1 MKAVVYDN
9 AGPANVLI
17 YKEIP
22 DPECG
27 PDDVLI
33 AVEAISIEG
42 GDLINRRSSPVPRPS
57 FVGGFMAAG
66 RVIAVGANVSNRSV
80 GDCVTSFDLDGSHA
94 DLRAVSANRTW
105 LIPEGLGMSE
115 AAATPVSFGT
125 ADHCLFARG
134 ELQSGETV
142 LILGGSGGVGLA
154 AIQLA
159 KRAGAQVLA
168 VASARETTKDLIRLG
183 ADHVINRVEMNVR
196 QEAMRITGSKGVDLV
211 VDPIGSTLQAS
222 LATLKPE
229 GRLVFVGN
237 AGGARLDVDLWPA
250 LQANQSLFGV
260 FMGTQLQRPAVH
272 RRVDEILLAL
282 ANGELEVI
290 INRTFPLADAVSAH
304 KYAET
309 TRALGRTLLIPDAP
323 KRLSSTRS

>member
-1 MKAVVYDN
+1 
-9 AGPANVLI
+9 
-17 YKEIP
+17 
-22 DPECG
+22 
-27 PDDVLI
+27 
-33 AVEAISIEG
+33 
-42 GDLINRRSSPVPRPS
+42 
-57 FVGGFMAAG
+57 
-66 RVIAVGANVSNRSV
+66 
-80 GDCVTSFDLDGSHA
+80 
-94 DLRAVSANRTW
+94 
-105 LIPEGLGMSE
+105 
-115 AAATPVSFGT
+115 
-125 ADHCLFARG
+125 
-134 ELQSGETV
+134 
-142 LILGGSGGVGLA
+142 LA

-159 KRAGAQVLA
+159 KGAGAQVLA

-183 ADHVINRVEMNVR
+183 ADHVINRIEMNVR

-282 ANGELEVI
+282 ANGKLEVI
-290 INRTFPLADAVSAH
+290 INRTFPLADAVSGH
-304 KYAET
+304 QYAET

-323 KRLSSTRS
+323 NR